1 MELLESIDKLL
12 LTQLLGV
19 TDRTLKIVVYLN
31 FLLIA
36 LTLIVL
42 VFVVVFR
49 VRSIIR
55 RRQQIEFNKVW
66 QPVLEECMYELP
78 EMLPTLATRDL
89 MNFLLL
95 WNGMQENIKG
105 EVRDNLNFVARW
117 LKIDGRIKNRL
128 LKRGNLSERLLAVNT
143 AGHMR
148 AMGLWGELEDLVM
161 ENEGQLLVMIAAKA
175 LTRMND
181 KRAASIIIPMI
192 AVRREWPLP
201 AVAGII
207 KEIHPESVAEA
218 IGDVIVR
225 VPESMVPRLT
235 RFLRFATVKEA
246 LAIAMDLME
255 KYDSPD
261 VIASCLNV
269 IGDMDCGEH
278 LALIR
283 SFVAHDSW
291 VVRLQAVCALGKIGT
306 MDDVTV
312 VIGLLADREWWVRH
326 RAARSLMALPSVD
339 TERLERILE
348 GQTDKYAIEALK
360 QAMVEKMIVGN
371 VIAS

>member
-1 MELLESIDKLL
+1 MDLLESIDKLL
-12 LTQLLGV
+12 LTHLLGV
-19 TDRTLKIVVYLN
+19 TDRTLKIVIYLN
-31 FLLIA
+31 FILIV

-42 VFVVVFR
+42 AFVFAFR
-49 VRSIIR
+49 MRSIIR
-55 RRQQIEFNKVW
+55 LRRRTEFNKVW
-66 QPVLEECMYELP
+66 QPVLEQCMYELP
-78 EMLPTLATRDL
+78 EMLPTLAARDL

-117 LKIDGRIKNRL
+117 LKIDGRIKNSL
-128 LKRGNLSERLLAVNT
+128 LKKGNLSERLLAVNT

-148 AMGLWGELEDLVM
+148 AMGLWEELEDIVL
-161 ENEGQLLVMIAAKA
+161 ENERQLLVMIAAKA
-175 LTRMND
+175 LARMND
-181 KRAASIIIPMI
+181 KRASLIIIPMI

-207 KEIHPESVAEA
+207 KEIRPSSVAEA

-235 RFLRFATVKEA
+235 RFLRFATVEEA
-246 LAIAMDLME
+246 LAIAMDLMA

-269 IGDMDCGEH
+269 IGDVDCGEH
-278 LALIR
+278 LELVR
-283 SFVAHDSW
+283 SFATHDSW
-291 VVRLQAVCALGKIGT
+291 VVRIQAVCALGKIGT
-306 MDDVTV
+306 MDDVPLLT
-312 VIGLLADREWWVRH
+312 GLLADREWWIRH

-339 TERLERILE
+339 TEKLERILE
-348 GQTDKYAIEALK
+348 TQTDKYAIEALK
-360 QAMVEKMIVGN
+360 QAIVEKMIMGN
-371 VIAS
+371 VIAL